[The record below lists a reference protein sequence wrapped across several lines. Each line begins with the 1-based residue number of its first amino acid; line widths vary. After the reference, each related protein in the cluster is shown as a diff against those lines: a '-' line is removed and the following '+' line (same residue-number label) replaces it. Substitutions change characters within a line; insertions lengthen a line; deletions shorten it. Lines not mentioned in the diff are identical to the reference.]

1 MVEKM
6 RGLGKKKGQDKQQT
20 EEETTQNL
28 NNHPER
34 HMVINDAVN
43 GGVLESRAKNRN
55 RLWSRDDKCVGVC
68 EARKRRP
75 QMKADGTFK
84 DLNVCLRWKRPS
96 IADLLP
102 LGERESFI
110 NLDLP

>member
-6 RGLGKKKGQDKQQT
+6 RGLKKKKGQDKQQT

-55 RLWSRDDKCVGVC
+55 RL
-68 EARKRRP
+68 
-75 QMKADGTFK
+75 
-84 DLNVCLRWKRPS
+84 
-96 IADLLP
+96 
-102 LGERESFI
+102 
-110 NLDLP
+110 